1 MLTRSKKLKGWEM
14 KKLSIAVTSL
24 APLINQDHYG
34 NFSRIMSGL
43 WKKVNESDYLK
54 IEKICR
60 EKNLVISTD
69 SFMKKIAVLEKK
81 AGINKLIS
89 RQVYNINAIQ
99 NKSSKVLELQQ
110 NKIAKNIDGLQQLSN
125 KEKQELKYLVN
136 SATNTRFGISNESK
150 GIDIFTQKTG
160 KTIESSQGRQV
171 LTFHTDDINGYIF
184 EFVGKCDGI
193 TSDNK
198 VVEIKNRQKKLF
210 GEVRDY
216 EMCQIQT
223 YLHMIK
229 LNKAYLVEVLPG
241 NTASTTTHNIIEVD
255 KDPDYFTQNVNPYI
269 KKIVSFVTKLRS
281 NEFTDDFKI
290 KLMTGDDDKT
300 CYQTYLNL

>member
-14 KKLSIAVTSL
+14 KKLSIAVTSIS
-24 APLINQDHYG
+24 PLINQDHYG
-34 NFSRIMSGL
+34 NFSRIMSGI

-69 SFMKKIAVLEKK
+69 NFMKKIAVLEKK

-110 NKIAKNIDGLQQLSN
+110 DKIAQNIDKLQILSN
-125 KEKQELKYLVN
+125 KEKQDLKYLVN

-150 GIDIFTQKTG
+150 GVDIFTQKTG

-171 LTFHTDDINGYIF
+171 LAFHTDDINGYIF

-193 TSDNK
+193 TTDK
-198 VVEIKNRQKKLF
+198 EVIEIKNRQKKLF

-241 NTASTTTHNIIEVD
+241 NTASTTTHNIIEVA
-255 KDPDYFTQNVNPYI
+255 KDPNYFIQNINPYI
-269 KKIVSFVTKLRS
+269 KKIVGFVTKLRS
-281 NEFTDDFKI
+281 NEFSDDFKI